1 MNDIKYTRNGIEK
14 MAQERFKD
22 ALIAVGWEVVAEVE
36 VEVEAEVE
44 VEVEVAKDAPKVTKR
59 KKGK

>member
-1 MNDIKYTRNGIEK
+1 MKDIKYTRNGIEK

-22 ALIAVGWEVVAEVE
+22 ALIAEGWEVV
-36 VEVEAEVE
+36 
-44 VEVEVAKDAPKVTKR
+44 VAKDAPKVTKR